1 MPEAC
6 HYNCKL
12 EFRDESLSEEPAM
25 KDDSSTSSVKEQVQ
39 KLVDNLSDDA
49 SWDDLMRQ
57 IYVLQSIEKG
67 LEDSDA
73 GRVVEVNDVRSRYGL
88 DQ

>member
-1 MPEAC
+1 
-6 HYNCKL
+6 
-12 EFRDESLSEEPAM
+12 M
-25 KDDSSTSSVKEQVQ
+25 KNDSSISSVKEQAQ

-57 IYVLQSIEKG
+57 IYVLQAIEKG

-73 GRVVEVNDVRSRYGL
+73 GRVVEVNEVRARYGL

>member
-1 MPEAC
+1 
-6 HYNCKL
+6 
-12 EFRDESLSEEPAM
+12 M
-25 KDDSSTSSVKEQVQ
+25 KDDTSISSVKEQAQ

-67 LEDSDA
+67 LDDSDA
-73 GRVVEVNDVRSRYGL
+73 GRVVEINEVRARYGL